1 MTTKEGV
8 KTMTDYREESRKI
21 AEAMKKADVLLFYNP
36 DSKANVV
43 FRDAGCFLESQLHE
57 TEKKLMTANVMRS
70 AEDRDTALTKNAS
83 TLFLYADCIYNE
95 VFPTNRLGER
105 GPASI
110 TAMAAENAGNAS
122 LEITEEGLFSRNE
135 LAPVLFS
142 VPVSKVMDRID
153 EKLKKHEKA
162 DEDIRALS
170 QKQTQAVLSAA
181 FGKGQVKIYK
191 KALRVLENVRA
202 WCAEQD
208 PNMQVD
214 PRQLIRDEVH
224 RQFDKDPNRYTLGEE
239 ESKVY
244 DAAINEANA
253 RNRAKYER

>member
-1 MTTKEGV
+1 MGV
-8 KTMTDYREESRKI
+8 KTMTDYRAESKKV
-21 AEAMKKADVLLFYNP
+21 AEAIKRSDVVLFYNT
-36 DSKANVV
+36 DCKANVV
-43 FRDAGCFLESQLHE
+43 YRDVGCFLECKFHE
-57 TEKKLMTANVMRS
+57 AEKKLMTANVMRS

-105 GPASI
+105 DSASI

-122 LEITEEGLFSRNE
+122 LEITEEGLFSHDE

-142 VPVSKVMDRID
+142 VPVSKVMGRID
-153 EKLKKHEKA
+153 EKLKKHEKV
-162 DEDIRALS
+162 DEDIRKLS
-170 QKQTQAVLSAA
+170 QRETQTVLSAA
-181 FGKGQVKIYK
+181 FGKSQVKIYK

-208 PNMQVD
+208 PDMQVD
-214 PRQLIRDEVH
+214 PRQLVREEVH
-224 RQFDKDPNRYTLGEE
+224 RQFDKDPNRYTLGKE